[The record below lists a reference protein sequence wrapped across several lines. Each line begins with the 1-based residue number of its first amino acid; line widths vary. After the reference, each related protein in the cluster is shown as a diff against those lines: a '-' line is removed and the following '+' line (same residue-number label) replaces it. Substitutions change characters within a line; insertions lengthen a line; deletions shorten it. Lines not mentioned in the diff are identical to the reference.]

1 MSGCSTWF
9 AKASTSTRPHDGLSR
24 GFQPVNFRHVFAGGV
39 HYRVADAAWADPL
52 DASYS
57 ARTGARWNAPGS
69 FGVLYLSTTLGV
81 ARANVRRLFHGQ
93 PYGPEDLDPSTAPVL
108 IDVDLQEDDYVD
120 VVTPEGIAAAG
131 LPATYPLAADGGTV
145 PHTTCQPVGQEAYL
159 AGVRGLSASQRLVA
173 LQKPSLRGSPYR
185 TAAFPPGFAP
195 GGSRTGTGTHRG
207 NAYG

>member
-9 AKASTSTRPHDGLSR
+9 AKASTSTRPLDGLWW

-93 PYGPEDLDPSTAPVL
+93 PYGPEDLDPSAAPVL

-131 LPATYPLAADGGTV
+131 LPVTYPLAADGGTV

-159 AGVRGLSASQRLVA
+159 AGERGMVCVSAARGTAGTELAWFA
-173 LQKPSLRGSPYR
+173 LPNRRIPARIRTRGFPAWYWHSPR
-185 TAAFPPGFAP
+185 
-195 GGSRTGTGTHRG
+195 
-207 NAYG
+207 